1 MGEGIFPVVGQ
12 SAFIKIARRFSNKKH
27 IYTMSI
33 EHFENYTILYYLFCQ
48 SLMLGTINKAWV
60 KKKKR
65 ALNQKFFF
73 NTR

>member
-1 MGEGIFPVVGQ
+1 
-12 SAFIKIARRFSNKKH
+12 
-27 IYTMSI
+27 MSI